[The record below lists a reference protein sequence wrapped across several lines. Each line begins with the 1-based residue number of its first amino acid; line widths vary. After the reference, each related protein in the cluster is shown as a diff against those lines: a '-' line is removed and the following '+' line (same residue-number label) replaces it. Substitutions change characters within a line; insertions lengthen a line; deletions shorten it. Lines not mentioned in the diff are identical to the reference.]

1 MNLALT
7 RGLATYRLR
16 TEAAVTTVRRP
27 LTGELIS
34 KVLIVTLFSFLAVR
48 LARDSVETGHITGL
62 LLLASE
68 ALVAVLTLIRRPA
81 CAVDKSTIARAL
93 TVLSVFGPPLVQPAS
108 NAAAAPD
115 VLTAL
120 ISGIGLTFVVTGKLS
135 LGRSFGLAPANR
147 GVVSSGL
154 YQFVRHPI
162 YVGYL
167 ITHVAFVI
175 ANPLNWNLAILAV
188 ADVALLFRAVR
199 EERTLAADPAY
210 RVYMTRV
217 HWRLVPGVF

>member
-1 MNLALT
+1 MNLVLT
-7 RGLATYRLR
+7 RGLASYRFR
-16 TEAAVTTVRRP
+16 TEAAVATVRRP

-34 KVLIVTLFSFLAVR
+34 KVLIVTLFSSLAVR
-48 LARDSVETGHITGL
+48 LARDAAETGHVTGL

-81 CAVDKSTIARAL
+81 CAVDKSTIARVL
-93 TVLSVFGPPLVQPAS
+93 TVVSVFGPPLVQPAS
-108 NAAAAPD
+108 SAAAAPD
-115 VLTAL
+115 MLTAL
-120 ISGIGLTFVVTGKLS
+120 ISGIGLTFVVIGKLS

-162 YVGYL
+162 YMGYL

-175 ANPLNWNLAILAV
+175 ANPLDWNLAILAV

-210 RVYMTRV
+210 RVYMARV